1 VSKSRDRKF
10 RHMMETLVSAFLFAF
25 QYIPVAGP
33 WFGFMI
39 FPLIVYIS
47 GLLWAHPEF
56 LEAQVNLLLFSERLL
71 FGRIVAVT
79 GFIIFLVAFVQFLRR
94 NGKVITTG
102 LYLVVRHPQYFGIV
116 VMTLGISIMCIQFT
130 WSADSEVLY
139 VWLIQVLGYV
149 LLAAY
154 EEQYLLK
161 EHKREY
167 QQYKDEVPFIFPIPR
182 LTKIP
187 EPLVS
192 MVLAVIIVF
201 LITLLYP
208 FPFYEVF
215 NI

>member
-1 VSKSRDRKF
+1 MSKSRDRKI
-10 RHMMETLVSAFLFAF
+10 RHMMETLVSAFLFVF

-39 FPLIVYIS
+39 FPLIVYVS
-47 GLLWAHPEF
+47 GLMWAHPEF
-56 LEAQVNLLLFSERLL
+56 LGAQVNLLLFLERLV

-79 GFIIFLVAFVQFLRR
+79 GFVIFIAACIQFLRR

-102 LYLVVRHPQYFGIV
+102 LYSVVRHPQYFGIV
-116 VMTLGISIMCIQFT
+116 VMTLGISMMCIRFT
-130 WSADSEVLY
+130 WSTDPEVLY

-154 EEQYLLK
+154 EEQYLIR

-167 QQYKDEVPFIFPIPR
+167 QQYRDEVPFIFPSPR

-192 MVLAVIIVF
+192 MVLAVIIAF
-201 LITLLYP
+201 LLTLL
-208 FPFYEVF
+208 
-215 NI
+215 